1 MSESTK
7 PESNADDL
15 TKTTEDGSVNLT
27 EDELGGVSGGPTAV
41 ELKYNS
47 KI

>member
-27 EDELGGVSGGPTAV
+27 EDELGGVSGGLIHKV
-41 ELKYNS
+41 EDAKF
-47 KI
+47 